1 MQKAWIPGWRILPA
15 AILTVAVGCG
25 DRGPGPAEQYESVL
39 EALRKGSL
47 LDAYVR
53 LMPAGYDRDL
63 NELLERAKRLV
74 SEEDF
79 EVLRDFVAG
88 AGGTF
93 AEVLA
98 SSDDGPPPVQ
108 VLCDR
113 LESLPSLLGMDDY
126 RQFRSLDV
134 REILK
139 RLDGGLFGAV
149 AKLEGVRERLAST
162 AVKELDRKREWAQL
176 RFTANSVEA
185 GETEERV
192 QVVLVEEKWVPVG
205 WEAQWEEQIKRLH
218 IQLDA
223 IEARLAEDPAALR
236 EKLRS
241 FEPERLREAA
251 LAVRSL
257 LGLAGGSSS
266 GAETE

>member
-1 MQKAWIPGWRILPA
+1 MQKAWKVGMYVLPVLILSLA
-15 AILTVAVGCG
+15 AGCG
-25 DRGPGPAEQYESVL
+25 DHGPGPTGQYEAVL
-39 EALRKGSL
+39 EAIRKGSL
-47 LDAYVR
+47 LDAYTCM
-53 LMPAGYDRDL
+53 MPASYDKDL

-88 AGGTF
+88 AGETF
-93 AEVLA
+93 AGILAA
-98 SSDDGPPPVQ
+98 SSEAHPPVQ

-149 AKLEGVRERLAST
+149 AKLEGVRERLKST
-162 AVKELDRKREWAQL
+162 AVKEIKRKREWAQL
-176 RFTANSVEA
+176 RFTARAEEE

-192 QVVLVEEKWVPVG
+192 QVVRVGGRWVPVG
-205 WEAQWEEQIKRLH
+205 WEAEWEEQIEGLR
-218 IQLDA
+218 IQL
-223 IEARLAEDPAALR
+223 EALESRLARDPAALR
-236 EKLRS
+236 EKLRELES
-241 FEPERLREAA
+241 DLPQVG
-251 LAVRSL
+251 LAVGSL
-257 LGLAGGSSS
+257 LGLTGGSSS
-266 GAETE
+266 RP